1 MKKLALALAAI
12 LLLST
17 CSAFA
22 DVILEGEKSGTA
34 TLPSNLR

>member
-22 DVILEGEKSGTA
+22 DVILEGEKVWDGDT
-34 TLPSNLR
+34 PF